1 VWCGVDP
8 PFLVRGRRWIS
19 LRKRNLWGACSL
31 LLDDKGYC
39 KLVDFGFAKQLVTD
53 EKAYTLCGTPEYL
66 VRETYRDRN

>member
-1 VWCGVDP
+1 
-8 PFLVRGRRWIS
+8 
-19 LRKRNLWGACSL
+19 L